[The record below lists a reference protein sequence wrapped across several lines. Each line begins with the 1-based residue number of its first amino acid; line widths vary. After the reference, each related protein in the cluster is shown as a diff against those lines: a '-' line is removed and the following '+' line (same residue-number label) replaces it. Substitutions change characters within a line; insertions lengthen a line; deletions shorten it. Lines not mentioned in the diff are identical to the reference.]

1 MCENNIIAFGMN
13 AAEIMLTIFAIGS
26 IIGLTILM
34 IAYLNGHFA
43 NGKE

>member
-13 AAEIMLTIFAIGS
+13 GLEILLTIGS
-26 IIGLTILM
+26 IGLIISLTVLM